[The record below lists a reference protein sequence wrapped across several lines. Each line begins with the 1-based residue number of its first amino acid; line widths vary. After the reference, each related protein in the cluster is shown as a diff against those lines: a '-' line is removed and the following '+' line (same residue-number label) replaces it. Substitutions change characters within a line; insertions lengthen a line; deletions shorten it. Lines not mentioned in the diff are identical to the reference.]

1 MKIQALLLLSLVFV
15 LNCKSNK
22 IEENNAKMK
31 HSEFTL
37 IAKGNLYGAGE
48 EGVAKQNTVIENQSD
63 WEKLMAQM
71 NKVNNVSESFTETKI
86 DFSEYTIIA
95 VFNDVKG
102 SGGNSIELD
111 ISTTS
116 ENTLVVVTYISPTG
130 NATSVMTQPYY
141 ITKIPKTDLSVVFQ

>member
-22 IEENNAKMK
+22 IEKNNAKMK
-31 HSEFTL
+31 HSERTL

-48 EGVAKQNTVIENQSD
+48 EGVAKQNTIIENQSD
-63 WEKLMAQM
+63 WEQLMAQM

-95 VFNDVKG
+95 IFNDVKSTG
-102 SGGNSIELD
+102 ANSIELD

-116 ENTLVVVTYISPTG
+116 ENTLVVVKYISPTG

-141 ITKIPKTDLSVVFQ
+141 ITKIPKTDLPVVFQ